1 MIILPLKITVN
12 TVKAQHIYY
21 KKRLWKHRHNI
32 NKPASAVRLYNNIVK
47 NKCISDTRD
56 IIKTASVDVSAI
68 KKVVPPFGIF
78 RLEELDCHPYIDD
91 YNLNV
96 NPPGQEVVIDELQLC
111 FNRANSLSA
120 YHLEHVKKGE
130 SVTID
135 GYEFLRHSNDRFKYS
150 FSVYDTQK
158 ECVAT
163 LKFGRFAGERGEL
176 AYFRVENPILYNP
189 DKLNEVLKI
198 PFHMHM
204 DLHNIT
210 ALDLAYDTH
219 LNTYKLIRNKMRS
232 MTVETIINDKRIHDR
247 TSLIKGVDVC
257 FSVTEERLKN
267 PTITIRQ
274 KKAIHNKYRGVT
286 VQAYNKKEEIENISH
301 KDYILERYGCPRHL
315 HRLEVRLHNEQVKEF
330 LQDRPVDPVV
340 LLNKPELL
348 KEMFLHYLER
358 VIKFKSNNKLEEWS
372 TLLKMH

>member
-1 MIILPLKITVN
+1 MKVH
-12 TVKAQHIYY
+12 HIYSRKQLCENRK
-21 KKRLWKHRHNI
+21 KKR
-32 NKPASAVRLYNNIVK
+32 KPASAVKLYNDIVK
-47 NKCISDTRD
+47 SKYTSDTIDDR
-56 IIKTASVDVSAI
+56 KTTTDGVSAI
-68 KKVVPPFGIF
+68 KKVIPPFSIS
-78 RLEELDCHPYIDD
+78 RLEELDCHHYIDD
-91 YNLNV
+91 YKLNV

-111 FNRANSLSA
+111 FNKVNSLSA
-120 YHLEHVKKGE
+120 YHLENVKKGE

-135 GYEFLRHSNDRFKYS
+135 GYEFLRRTNDRFRFS
-150 FSVYDTQK
+150 FAVYDKQK
-158 ECVAT
+158 ELVAT
-163 LKFGRFAGERGEL
+163 MRFGRFAGERAEL

-204 DLHNIT
+204 ELHNIT
-210 ALDLAYDTH
+210 ALDLAFDTP
-219 LNTYKLIRNKMRS
+219 LNTYKLIRKKMRS
-232 MTVETIINDKRIHDR
+232 MAVETIINDKLIHDR

-274 KKAIHNKYRGVT
+274 KNAIHNKYKGVT
-286 VQAYNKKEEIENISH
+286 VQAYNKKEEIEHASH
-301 KDYILERYGCPRHL
+301 KDYILEWYGCPRHL

-340 LLNKPELL
+340 LLNKSELL
-348 KEMFLHYLER
+348 KEMFLHNLER
-358 VIKFKSNNKLEEWS
+358 VIKFKSNNRLEEWS

>member
-1 MIILPLKITVN
+1 MKVH
-12 TVKAQHIYY
+12 HIYSRKQLCENRK
-21 KKRLWKHRHNI
+21 KKR
-32 NKPASAVRLYNNIVK
+32 KPASVLKLYNSIVNTK
-47 NKCISDTRD
+47 STSDTID
-56 IIKTASVDVSAI
+56 DNKTATKSESD
-68 KKVVPPFGIF
+68 KRHVVIPYRIY
-78 RLEELDCHPYIDD
+78 RLEELNCHPYIDD
-91 YNLNV
+91 YKLNV

-150 FSVYDTQK
+150 FSVYDSQK

-189 DKLNEVLKI
+189 NKLNEVLKI

-204 DLHNIT
+204 ELHNIT
-210 ALDLAYDTH
+210 ALDLAYDTP
-219 LNTYKLIRNKMRS
+219 LNTYKLIRKKMRS
-232 MTVETIINDKRIHDR
+232 MAVETIINDKLIHDR

-274 KKAIHNKYRGVT
+274 KNAIHNKYKGVT
-286 VQAYNKKEEIENISH
+286 VQAYNKKEEIEHASH

-348 KEMFLHYLER
+348 KEMFLCNLER